1 MEWGGRTGDKNEEF
15 SSGSIQVEMFRR
27 QMNIG
32 ISRLAQGVLGL
43 ANLIDALLLG
53 HPNHG
58 HLTGLLYRGMIAQ
71 QIKTT

>member
-1 MEWGGRTGDKNEEF
+1 MGWQDRGKNEEF
-15 SSGSIQVEMFRR
+15 SSGSIQVEMFRK
-27 QMNIG
+27 QVNIG

-53 HPNHG
+53 HPKHG
-58 HLTGLLYRGMIAQ
+58 HLTGLLYRGITAQ